1 MMVDLGG
8 PGTACSAT
16 RVRRLRAGE
25 LRGAELERTEQHL
38 RECARCQA
46 VLHELDEEHARL
58 LRDVPFDVFAAGVAE
73 KLARTKEPPRW
84 SRWVP
89 LAAAAALLLAVGTS
103 LTLRPGAE
111 NDGTGGG
118 HYVGPKGGATV
129 TLYERSGA
137 EVRAVDHAVGGGS
150 ISIRTNAAGHA
161 YMAVLLA
168 EPSESWILYSGPAR
182 AELPSAFEWTGAA
195 RRATLIAVFSDHPID
210 VEAIRQSGA
219 KATPRGAEIVEIPLE
234 RAP

>member
-16 RVRRLRAGE
+16 RVRRFRAGE

-46 VLHELDEEHARL
+46 VLHELDEERARL

-89 LAAAAALLLAVGTS
+89 LAAAAALLLALGTS
-103 LTLRPGAE
+103 LTVRRGTEDDDGLR
-111 NDGTGGG
+111 T
-118 HYVGPKGGATV
+118 KGGATV
-129 TLYERSGA
+129 ALYERTGV
-137 EVRAVDHAVGGGS
+137 EVRAVEHTVGTGPV
-150 ISIRTNAAGHA
+150 SIRTNSAGHP
-161 YMAVLLA
+161 YMAVILA
-168 EPSESWILYSGPAR
+168 EPSESSILYSGPSR
-182 AELPSAFEWTGAA
+182 SDVPTAFEWTGTA
-195 RRATLIAVFSDHPID
+195 RRATLIAVFADRPID
-210 VEAIRQSGA
+210 ADAIRARGA
-219 KATPRGAEIVEIPLE
+219 RAAPRGAEIVEVPLE

>member
-16 RVRRLRAGE
+16 RVRRFRAGE

-46 VLHELDEEHARL
+46 ILRELDEERERL

-73 KLARTKEPPRW
+73 KLARTKERPRW

-89 LAAAAALLLAVGTS
+89 LAAAAVLLLAVATS
-103 LTLRPGAE
+103 LTLRPAAE
-111 NDGTGGG
+111 DDGLRT
-118 HYVGPKGGATV
+118 KGGASV
-129 TLYERSGA
+129 ALYERTGA
-137 EVRAVDHAVGGGS
+137 QARLVEHVVGAGP
-150 ISIRTNAAGHA
+150 ISVRTNAAGRG
-161 YMAVLLA
+161 YMAVIFA
-168 EPSESWILYSGPAR
+168 EPAESSILYSGPAR
-182 AELPSAFEWTGAA
+182 SELPTAFEWTGTA
-195 RRATLIAVFSDHPID
+195 RRANLIAVFADRPVD
-210 VEAIRQSGA
+210 AEAIRKHGA
-219 KATPRGAEIVEIPLE
+219 RAAPRGADVVQIPLE

>member
-38 RECARCQA
+38 RECARCQGT
-46 VLHELDEEHARL
+46 LRELDEERARL

-73 KLARTKEPPRW
+73 KLARTKEAPRW

-103 LTLRPGAE
+103 LTLRPAAE
-111 NDGTGGG
+111 SELRT
-118 HYVGPKGGATV
+118 KGGASIV
-129 TLYERSGA
+129 LYERSGA
-137 EVRAVDHAVGGGS
+137 DVRQVESTVGAGP
-150 ISIRTNAAGHA
+150 ISMRANPDGRA
-161 YMAVLLA
+161 YMAVVLA
-168 EPSESWILYSGPAR
+168 EPGESSILYSGPAR
-182 AELPSAFEWTGAA
+182 AELPTAFEWTGTA
-195 RRATLIAVFSDHPID
+195 RHATLIAVFADGPVD
-210 VEAIRQSGA
+210 AEAIRRNGV
-219 KATPRGAEIVEIPLE
+219 KAAPRGADVVQIPLE
-234 RAP
+234 RVP

>member
-16 RVRRLRAGE
+16 RVQRLRAGE

-46 VLHELDEEHARL
+46 IVRELDEERARL

-89 LAAAAALLLAVGTS
+89 LAAAAVLLLAVATS
-103 LTLRPGAE
+103 LTMRPPAGEDGLR
-111 NDGTGGG
+111 T
-118 HYVGPKGGATV
+118 KGGASV
-129 TLYERSGA
+129 ALYERNGA
-137 EVRAVDHAVGGGS
+137 KVRLVEHAVGAGP
-150 ISIRTNAAGHA
+150 ISVRTNPAGHG
-161 YMAVLLA
+161 YMAVIFA
-168 EPSESWILYSGPAR
+168 EPAESSILYSGPAR
-182 AELPSAFEWTGAA
+182 SELPTAFEWTGTG
-195 RRATLIAVFSDHPID
+195 RRANLIAVFADRPLD
-210 VEAIRQSGA
+210 AEAIRRHGVRA
-219 KATPRGAEIVEIPLE
+219 APRGADVVQIPLE
-234 RAP
+234 RAQ